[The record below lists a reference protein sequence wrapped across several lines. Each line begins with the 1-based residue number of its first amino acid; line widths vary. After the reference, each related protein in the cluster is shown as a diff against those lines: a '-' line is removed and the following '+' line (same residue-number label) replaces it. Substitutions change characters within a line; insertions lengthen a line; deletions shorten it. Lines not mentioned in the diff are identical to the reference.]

1 MGVWRKL
8 LLFAAWAEW
17 KGRGIWEKNVL
28 QISEME
34 ITVQNMPLT
43 TNYKSLSKSQVEA
56 QSKSKVLK
64 VQFEESGESIKKR
77 KKEKEKLQKQPDEKG
92 HCFLRGLLLL
102 LTCPAYY
109 NMSECRR

>member
-1 MGVWRKL
+1 MHKRAVKVGVWRKL

-43 TNYKSLSKSQVEA
+43 TNYKSLSKSQAEA

-64 VQFEESGESIKKR
+64 VQFEESGEN
-77 KKEKEKLQKQPDEKG
+77 L
-92 HCFLRGLLLL
+92 
-102 LTCPAYY
+102 
-109 NMSECRR
+109 